1 MIFRKHIEQLPQ
13 QLTDCNSSS
22 RAPSLQ
28 AFQPMLDI
36 IPTPSA
42 AESTTHKAN
51 PRWDEASLA
60 EEKANALHPSMN
72 SDKIPQIQHK
82 SDLHINAKEKWSNP
96 QATSQNPPPKS
107 PSLCPHHN
115 IDSRNLLHIRKGD
128 RVHTFGITPRRG
140 SASSP
145 EQSPQGRWNRLR
157 FIPWAHIARQSVEG
171 KKMKGN
177 EMLING

>member
-28 AFQPMLDI
+28 AFQPTLDI

-82 SDLHINAKEKWSNP
+82 SDLHINAKEKCSNP

-107 PSLCPHHN
+107 PS
-115 IDSRNLLHIRKGD
+115 IRKKDEANFIWREKSGERRYLRTLAMANDERATDWWRQGD
-128 RVHTFGITPRRG
+128 
-140 SASSP
+140 A
-145 EQSPQGRWNRLR
+145 R
-157 FIPWAHIARQSVEG
+157 FTKHHIH
-171 KKMKGN
+171 N
-177 EMLING
+177 